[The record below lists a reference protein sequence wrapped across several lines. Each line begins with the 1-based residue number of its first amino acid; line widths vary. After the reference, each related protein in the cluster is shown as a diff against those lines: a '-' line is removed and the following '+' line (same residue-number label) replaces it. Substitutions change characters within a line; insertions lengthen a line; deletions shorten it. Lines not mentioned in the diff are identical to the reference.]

1 MNQQKE
7 HSSAVR
13 LSYPFSGQISH
24 NTDKNSNP
32 VPHKKKSI
40 VFALSVLYLSWPRDA
55 TSQTKLA
62 EVAFTAH
69 APSHGI
75 VAATAMAAR
84 KTMTA
89 SPLLLVTARGFP
101 VTV

>member
-7 HSSAVR
+7 RSSPVR

-24 NTDKNSNP
+24 NTDKNRNP

-40 VFALSVLYLSWPRDA
+40 VFRDA

-75 VAATAMAAR
+75 VAATAMAAG
-84 KTMTA
+84 KPMTA
-89 SPLLLVTARGFP
+89 SPLLLVTARAFP
-101 VTV
+101 VTVSPV